1 MGSCAKEMLKAQ
13 VLLSKRLQRVFYKKF
28 GNIGGLVFET
38 SNRLVAHASFKGKVE
53 WKSLALLA
61 S

>member
-1 MGSCAKEMLKAQ
+1 VGSRAKEMFKTR
-13 VLLSKRLQRVFYKKF
+13 VLLSKRLQHVFYKKF
-28 GNIGGLVFET
+28 GNLGGLVLET
-38 SNRLVAHASFKGKVE
+38 NTGLVAHASFKGKVE